1 MTISGKPAVAA
12 DWTEVENPARAEVF
26 ARVPSA
32 SGADVDAAVSAA
44 SAAFEDW
51 AGCSE
56 SERQDLL
63 RACGHA
69 LAEHIDEVAEL
80 VTREQGK
87 PLSDARAEVGASADW
102 FHRTAELS
110 LRSEELV
117 RDETADIT
125 ALRVPHGPVAAIAP
139 SNFPVVLAVTKIAPA
154 LLAGNTVVL
163 KPSELTPLSGLRM
176 AEVFAS
182 VLPPGVLNTV
192 SGGAGAG
199 TALVTH
205 PGVRMVSFTG
215 SDTTGRAIARAA
227 ASDLRHVVLELGG
240 NDACVILPGTDVSAV
255 APAVFAAAMRNC
267 GQFCAAVK
275 RVYVARDQAAE
286 LVDAL
291 AAHADSV
298 TLGDGLD
305 PATDL
310 GPLVS
315 GDQRAKVAELV
326 AAAEGAGG
334 TVVRGGRAPRR
345 PGHFFAP
352 TIVTDLPPG
361 TGLEQEEQFG
371 PVIPVIAYDSVREA
385 VSRANGTRFG
395 LGGSVWGPDEAARA
409 VGAGLACGTVWIN
422 THGDLRHDV
431 PFGGHGQSGVGLEYG
446 YWGLLEYTRVKV
458 LNVAKGRAA

>member
-1 MTISGKPAVAA
+1 MTIAGKPISAA

-26 ARVPSA
+26 AKVPSA

-44 SAAFEDW
+44 TDAAADW
-51 AGCSE
+51 AGLSQA
-56 SERQDLL
+56 ERQALL
-63 RACGHA
+63 RACGDA
-69 LAEHIDEVAEL
+69 LAGHLDEVAAL
-80 VTREQGK
+80 VTQEQGK
-87 PLSDARAEVGASADW
+87 PLRDARAEVGLSADW

-110 LRSEELV
+110 LDVEELV
-117 RDETADIT
+117 RDEAAHIT
-125 ALRVPHGPVAAIAP
+125 AVRVPHGPVASVAP
-139 SNFPVVLAVTKIAPA
+139 SNFPVILAVTKIAPA

-163 KPSELTPLSGLRM
+163 KPSPLTPLSGLRM

-192 SGGAGAG
+192 SGGAETG

-205 PGVRMVSFTG
+205 PGIRMVSFTG

-227 ASDLRHVVLELGG
+227 SSDLRHVVLELGG
-240 NDACVILPGTDVSAV
+240 NDACLILPGTDVSAV
-255 APAVFAAAMRNC
+255 APGVFAAAMRNC

-275 RVYVARDQAAE
+275 RVYVSRDQAAQ

-291 AAHADSV
+291 AAEADSV
-298 TLGDGLD
+298 ALGDGLD
-305 PATDL
+305 PTSDL

-315 GDQRAKVAELV
+315 GDQRAKVSALV
-326 AAAEGAGG
+326 AAAERAGG

-345 PGHFFAP
+345 PGYFFAP
-352 TIVTDLPPG
+352 TIMTDLPPG
-361 TGLEQEEQFG
+361 TDLEQEEQFG
-371 PVIPVIAYDSVREA
+371 PVIPVIAYDSVPEA
-385 VSRANGTRFG
+385 VARANGTRFG
-395 LGGSVWGPDEAARA
+395 LGGSVWGPVEAARA
-409 VGAGLACGTVWIN
+409 VGAELECGTVWIN

-458 LNVAKGRAA
+458 LNVAKGPAA